1 MKKTRI
7 LSLMICMLFSLSFL
21 CAEAGIWF
29 QSNNSLG
36 LGVNLATTFTAPYAE
51 WEDGRTAPSNGHYNY
66 SDYLG
71 QVGSNE
77 ITQPVYFT
85 VSCSNERDGQFAM
98 VSPSSNGEAY
108 RKFSLSFVY
117 RQNNNGHSNYT
128 PSSGSAYNT
137 CKNSTEASSL
147 PALPPSATNVRNC
160 SWVDLVLVTDAVS
173 NDEDHLLPANDY
185 TATITITATSYTDDT
200 KTTVGYTQTF
210 TFILSGYYSYEPASF
225 SGDCTL
231 VIEDDNVILPI
242 RNMTTTDFQNIGAI
256 QFRTKT
262 YNYAKQEGDFKIGIS
277 AIQGGTVDSASNDFV
292 LRKVG
297 STSSDNDYNSVPIRV
312 KLVSSG
318 KSVNRDIDSDSTN
331 TLFANAYI
339 YNQSGTQGYG
349 QTAYSAEYDADIE
362 VALASGY
369 DTTKINSLATGEY
382 NCTIYFNIV
391 ANI

>member
-1 MKKTRI
+1 
-7 LSLMICMLFSLSFL
+7 MLFSLSSF
-21 CAEAGIWF
+21 ASEAGIWF

-36 LGVNLATTFTAPYAE
+36 LGVNLATTFIAPYND
-51 WEDGRTAPSNGHYNY
+51 WEDGETAPSNGHYNY

-71 QVGSNE
+71 QVGSNA
-77 ITQPVYFT
+77 ITNPVHFT
-85 VSCSNERDGQFAM
+85 VTCSNERDGKFAM

-108 RKFSLSFVY
+108 RTFSLSFVY

-128 PSSGSAYNT
+128 PAGGSAYNI
-137 CKNSTEASSL
+137 CKNSTEASTL
-147 PALPPSATNVRNC
+147 PALPSSETNVRTS
-160 SWVDLVLVTDAVS
+160 SWVDLVLVMDDVS
-173 NDEDHLLPANDY
+173 TEKDHLLPANDY
-185 TATITITATSYTDDT
+185 TATITITATSED
-200 KTTVGYTQTF
+200 KQYTQTF

-231 VIEDDNVILPI
+231 SIEDDNIILPI
-242 RNMTTTDFQNIGAI
+242 KNMTTTDFQDIGAI

-297 STSSDNDYNSVPIRV
+297 STASDNDYNSVPIRIR
-312 KLVSSG
+312 LVSSG
-318 KSVNRDIDSDSTN
+318 KSVNRNIDSDSTD

-339 YNQSGTQGYG
+339 YNQSETQGYG
-349 QTAYSAEYDADIE
+349 QTAYSAEYDSDIE